1 MRIDEIGILKM
12 VNQDLST
19 NLLEHSEK
27 TKLFK
32 IMVKGK
38 DPVASNKDGKSG
50 RSSNKPP
57 SGFEA
62 DADPDVVRLEIMS
75 EFDFFF

>member
-1 MRIDEIGILKM
+1 LVQQE
-12 VNQDLST
+12 LST
-19 NLLEHSEK
+19 NELEHCEK

-38 DPVASNKDGKSG
+38 DPVASNRGKSG
-50 RSSNKPP
+50 RSSNKTP
-57 SGFEA
+57 SGFDA
-62 DADPDVVRLEIMS
+62 DADPDVVRIEIMS

>member
-1 MRIDEIGILKM
+1 
-12 VNQDLST
+12 LST
-19 NLLEHSEK
+19 NLLEHSEQ

-38 DPVASNKDGKSG
+38 DPDDSKRDKKSG
-50 RSSNKPP
+50 RSSNKTP

-62 DADPDVVRLEIMS
+62 DSDPDVVRIEIMS
-75 EFDFFF
+75 EFDFFFQFVY

>member
-1 MRIDEIGILKM
+1 
-12 VNQDLST
+12 LST

-38 DPVASNKDGKSG
+38 DRIVINGNGKSG
-50 RSSNKPP
+50 RSSNKTP

-62 DADPDVVRLEIMS
+62 DADPDVVRIELMS